1 MRSSFRTLIVRISK
15 IRMPKF
21 GNRKIISLAI
31 LGSICALIVPF
42 PVVLRGVPLEGPA
55 GSSETEKE
63 AGEAFPC
70 QDRPCGCR
78 TAKQCWKQCCCF
90 TNAQKIAWAKSRGVQ
105 VPDFVVVAA
114 ANEMKSEGSKKSCCS
129 RRVEKVEGSK
139 DLPRRKYVIGIMAE
153 ECQGLNWLMASV
165 PVVSSQPLQLIR
177 QNGCE
182 VYNLIDVTSETLPEM
197 PTDATRLPPR
207 IG

>member
-1 MRSSFRTLIVRISK
+1 M
-15 IRMPKF
+15 
-21 GNRKIISLAI
+21 ISLAI

-42 PVVLRGVPLEGPA
+42 PVFLRGVSLA
-55 GSSETEKE
+55 GSPEGSEMEKE
-63 AGEAFPC
+63 SGEPFPC
-70 QDRPCGCR
+70 QNRPCGCR
-78 TAKQCWKQCCCF
+78 TAKQCWKKCCCF
-90 TNAQKIAWAKSRGVQ
+90 TNAQKIGWAKSHGVQ

-114 ANEMKSEGSKKSCCS
+114 SEEAKNEAPKKSCCS
-129 RRVEKVEGSK
+129 QRVEKVARSK
-139 DLPRRKYVIGIMAE
+139 EVPRSKHVIGIMAE

-165 PVVSSQPLQLIR
+165 PVVSSQPSQLIR

-182 VYNLIDVTSETLPEM
+182 VHNLIHVTSETLPEM